1 MLGTMMM
8 GGGFFSFGK
17 EMLFG
22 KSCLVQISKEALSL
36 SEAESRVFS
45 LKGGCQSDPLRKRRR
60 RRVFGMCPPPLL
72 FKRSLSS
79 TSEVGAV
86 NKAIM
91 RHLPPEMDCVWVG
104 GGGNSCSQRDREQ
117 ETGSRKTRRKK
128 ERACH
133 RLRFFSLLPESR
145 LYLSPTWLQNFIALL
160 EHKEGENKASE

>member
-1 MLGTMMM
+1 MSSVGHHDD
-8 GGGFFSFGK
+8 GGRIFPFGK

-91 RHLPPEMDCVWVG
+91 RHLPSEMDCVWVG
-104 GGGNSCSQRDREQ
+104 GGGNSRSQRDREQ
-117 ETGSRKTRRKK
+117 ERGGKHEERKK
-128 ERACH
+128 ERAID
-133 RLRFFSLLPESR
+133 FGSSPFSPKVA
-145 LYLSPTWLQNFIALL
+145 SPTWLQDFIALL
-160 EHKEGENKASE
+160 EHKEAENKASE